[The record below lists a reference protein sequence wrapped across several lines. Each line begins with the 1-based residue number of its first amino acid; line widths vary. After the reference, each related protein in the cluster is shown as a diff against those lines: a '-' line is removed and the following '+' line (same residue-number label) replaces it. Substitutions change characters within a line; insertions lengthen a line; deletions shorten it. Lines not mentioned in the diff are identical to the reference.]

1 VFARVS
7 VYDIPEGRADQA
19 AKPFADALRR
29 ISGAGGLVEAYFLVS
44 GESGRGVVVTIWDDH
59 NAMAASRVAATGLRG
74 AAIAAV
80 GGQVVSVEE
89 FRVAA
94 HVRPGQG

>member
-1 VFARVS
+1 MFARVS

-19 AKPFADALRR
+19 AKPFADALGR
-29 ISGAGGLVEAYFLVS
+29 IAESAGLVEAYFLVDN
-44 GESGRGVVVTIWDDH
+44 ETGRGVAVTLWADH
-59 NAMAASRVAATGLRG
+59 QTMAGSRVAATGLRG

-80 GGQVVSVEE
+80 GGQVVSVDE

-94 HVRPGQG
+94 HVRPGER